1 MPTQIIDNDVDPI
14 FYVFAAQGSLH
25 YGLLM
30 MSEAIVMVEHV
41 MAVEVSMLQ
50 STSPEDAMMIA
61 AKAHALLRHAKDY
74 MRGASQTCKLLLN
87 SDHGDESEL
96 TQMRGRAIEA
106 MGEVNGLQSALAVFV
121 EKHYDP
127 SEFAAKSYAQWQGLL
142 SNRSFMKTTNR

>member
-1 MPTQIIDNDVDPI
+1 MPTQINYDNDVDTI

-30 MSEAIVMVEHV
+30 LADAE
-41 MAVEVSMLQ
+41 SMLKQ
-50 STSPEDAMMIA
+50 VVDTKDDPLLVEMAEMTA
-61 AKAHALLRHAKDY
+61 ARADALLRHAKDY
-74 MRGASQTCKLLLN
+74 MRGASQTCTLLLN

-96 TQMRGRAIEA
+96 TQMRGRAIEE
-106 MGEVNGLQSALAVFV
+106 MGRVNSLQHVLDVFV

>member
-1 MPTQIIDNDVDPI
+1 MPTQINYDNDVDTI

-30 MSEAIVMVEHV
+30 LAEATSLIQQVVATDGQPLQTE
-41 MAVEVSMLQ
+41 MAEM
-50 STSPEDAMMIA
+50 TA
-61 AKAHALLRHAKDY
+61 AKADALLRHAKDY
-74 MRGASQTCKLLLN
+74 MRGASQTCTLLLN

>member
-1 MPTQIIDNDVDPI
+1 MPTQINYDNDVDTI

-30 MSEAIVMVEHV
+30 LADAE
-41 MAVEVSMLQ
+41 SMLKQ
-50 STSPEDAMMIA
+50 VVDTKDDPLLVEMAEMTA
-61 AKAHALLRHAKDY
+61 ARADALLRHAKDY
-74 MRGASQTCKLLLN
+74 MRGASQTCTLLLN

>member
-1 MPTQIIDNDVDPI
+1 MPTQIIDNDVDTI

-30 MSEAIVMVEHV
+30 LSEA
-41 MAVEVSMLQ
+41 
-50 STSPEDAMMIA
+50 DAMIKQAVDTKDDPLLVELSEMA
-61 AKAHALLRHAKDY
+61 FAKADALLRHAKDY
-74 MRGASQTCKLLLN
+74 MRGASQTCTLLLN

-106 MGEVNGLQSALAVFV
+106 MGEVNGLQNALAVFV
-121 EKHYDP
+121 EKNYDP

>member
-1 MPTQIIDNDVDPI
+1 MPTQINYDNDVDTI

-30 MSEAIVMVEHV
+30 LADAE
-41 MAVEVSMLQ
+41 SMLKQ
-50 STSPEDAMMIA
+50 VVDTKDDPLLVEMAEMTATRAD
-61 AKAHALLRHAKDY
+61 ALLRHAKDY
-74 MRGASQTCKLLLN
+74 MRGASQTCTLLLN

>member
-1 MPTQIIDNDVDPI
+1 MPTQINYDNDVDTI
-14 FYVFAAQGSLH
+14 FYVFAARGSLH

-30 MSEAIVMVEHV
+30 LADAE
-41 MAVEVSMLQ
+41 SMLKQ
-50 STSPEDAMMIA
+50 VVDTKDDPLLVEMAEMTA
-61 AKAHALLRHAKDY
+61 AKADALLRHAKDY
-74 MRGASQTCKLLLN
+74 MRGASQTCTLLLN